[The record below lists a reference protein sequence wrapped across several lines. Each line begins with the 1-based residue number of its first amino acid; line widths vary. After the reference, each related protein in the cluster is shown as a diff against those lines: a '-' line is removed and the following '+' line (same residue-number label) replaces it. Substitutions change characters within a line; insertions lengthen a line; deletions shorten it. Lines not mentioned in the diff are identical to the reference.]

1 MACSSRCTF
10 DELPV
15 ELILQIAQNI
25 KQAKLKSFAQ
35 VSRRIRLIVG
45 PQIYHTQVANCM
57 DDLARLQA
65 LADQPDIAQMILTL
79 DVDATPLRSWWPS
92 TDRLLCTFL
101 PKLINLKSLHLQT
114 SHCISNQ
121 LSSSLSRLRNLQTL
135 HIKLM
140 DTQLGPHAHAISNL
154 RHLTL
159 DLPYSPIAELYNHE
173 SFPFGDTIALLSN
186 SCHTLETLTLRS
198 ASPGSTTSFAS
209 HLVLSPTRPLQTLL
223 SSAPSLKSIKL
234 QLEVNTSTPL
244 TIAAIDAISTLGPKL
259 TSLSLKCK
267 PSMYPEQQPDTGY
280 GIGLEV
286 LQKIS
291 DKLPQLEE
299 LIIEDGEVGR
309 SNIHRGGA
317 GVAEEH
323 LKALLHL
330 RNLRTIKFALLFD
343 DLLLSLEPLNPPET
357 PDIIFHS
364 VFYAS
369 AVAKQSFNGYV
380 DKNFTQL
387 LHSLL
392 LTSSTSEDGARNF
405 PLPRLQSITINTMPS
420 PKLAAL
426 LRGFKVPGVGAWTKE
441 VVWRTTDD
449 GHSTAEF
456 AP

>member
-1 MACSSRCTF
+1 MTKFNR
-10 DELPV
+10 
-15 ELILQIAQNI
+15 
-25 KQAKLKSFAQ
+25 
-35 VSRRIRLIVG
+35 
-45 PQIYHTQVANCM
+45 
-57 DDLARLQA
+57 
-65 LADQPDIAQMILTL
+65 TL
-79 DVDATPLRSWWPS
+79 EVDATPLRSWWPS
-92 TDRLLCTFL
+92 TGRLLCTIL

-121 LSSSLSRLRNLQTL
+121 LSSSLSRLRDLHTL
-135 HIKLM
+135 HIKLI
-140 DTQLGPHAHAISNL
+140 DTHLGPHAHTIANL

-159 DLPYSPIAELYNHE
+159 DLPYSPIAELYNQE

-209 HLVLSPTRPLQTLL
+209 HLVLSPTRPLQNLL
-223 SSAPSLKSIKL
+223 SSASSLKSISL

-244 TIAAIDAISTLGPKL
+244 TVAAIDAISTLGPKL
-259 TSLSLKCK
+259 TSLNLKCK
-267 PSMYPEQQPDTGY
+267 PSMYPEHQPNTGY

-286 LQKIS
+286 VQRIC

-299 LIIEDGEVGR
+299 LVIEDGEVGR

-323 LKALLHL
+323 LKSLLQL
-330 RNLRTIKFALLFD
+330 RNLRKIKFALLFD
-343 DLLLSLEPLNPPET
+343 DLLFSLEPLNPPET

-369 AVAKQSFNGYV
+369 AVAKQSFNLYV

-387 LHSLL
+387 LHSIL
-392 LTSSTSEDGARNF
+392 LTPSTSEGGLRTF
-405 PLPRLQSITINTMPS
+405 PLPHLQSITVNTLPS
-420 PKLAAL
+420 PKLAAI
-426 LRGFKVPGVGAWTKE
+426 LRGFKVPPVGPWIRKVA
-441 VVWRTTDD
+441 WRTGDD
-449 GHSTAEF
+449 DHSTAEF